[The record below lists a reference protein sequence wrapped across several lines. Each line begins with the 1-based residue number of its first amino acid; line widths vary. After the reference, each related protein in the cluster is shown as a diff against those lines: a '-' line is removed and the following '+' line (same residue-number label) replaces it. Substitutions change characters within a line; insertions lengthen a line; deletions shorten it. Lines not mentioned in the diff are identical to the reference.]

1 MTLEPYLSKKRP
13 LQEQQRCGGVC
24 FCSAPLGGIYNKMGN
39 EEGRKEKETTSGR
52 GLIKNF
58 GDVFNAVRLILQRL
72 DILVEMLEE
81 LLRDKEE
88 EKK

>member
-1 MTLEPYLSKKRP
+1 
-13 LQEQQRCGGVC
+13 
-24 FCSAPLGGIYNKMGN
+24 MGN
-39 EEGRKEKETTSGR
+39 EEGRKEEQTASGR
-52 GLIKNF
+52 GLIRNF

-72 DILVEMLEE
+72 DVLVEMLEE